1 MSDRARARDG
11 LCGAVFFKY
20 EFLPQAYQI
29 QILNVVADFLA
40 QVIVPIAGAA
50 EGIFF
55 ALNFDHRNF
64 AAPITLFFTA
74 CADKGLFVCDLPVD
88 KGL

>member
-1 MSDRARARDG
+1 M
-11 LCGAVFFKY
+11 
-20 EFLPQAYQI
+20 
-29 QILNVVADFLA
+29 A

-74 CADKGLFVCDLPVD
+74 GADKGLFVCDLPVA